1 MKSSKR
7 QQGLTMWETSIYV
20 FVFLFIVTI
29 ALKIGPLY
37 VDDMN
42 VSKAID
48 GVHADL
54 KGKDI
59 YEVTNS
65 DIKGRISKYFQVSMV
80 PDERLKDVKVDRTG
94 GKVILK
100 LDYDARTSFIGNV
113 DIVVH
118 FPHEVDLAEPVK
130 K

>member
-1 MKSSKR
+1 MKSIR
-7 QQGLTMWETSIYV
+7 LQHGFTMWETSIYV

-29 ALKIGPLY
+29 ALKLGPLY
-37 VDDMN
+37 IDDMN
-42 VSKAID
+42 VAKALE

-54 KGKDI
+54 MGQDI

-65 DIKGRISKYFQVSMV
+65 DIKQRIGKYFEVSMV
-80 PDERLKDVKVDRTG
+80 SNDRLKDIQIDRKG
-94 GKVILK
+94 GKVIVRI
-100 LDYDARTSFIGNV
+100 DYDVRSSFMGNV
-113 DIVVH
+113 DIIVH

>member
-7 QQGLTMWETSIYV
+7 QQGLTMWEISIYV

-37 VDDMN
+37 IDDMN
-42 VSKAID
+42 VSRAVD

-54 KGKDI
+54 MGKDI
-59 YEVTNS
+59 YEITNS
-65 DIKGRISKYFQVSMV
+65 DIKSRISKYFQVSMV
-80 PDERLKDVKVDRTG
+80 PDERLKDIKVDRTG
-94 GKVILK
+94 GKVILR
-100 LDYDARTSFIGNV
+100 LDYDARTSFMGNV

>member
-1 MKSSKR
+1 MNSIRR
-7 QQGLTMWETSIYV
+7 QHGITLWETCTYI

-37 VDDMN
+37 IDDMN
-42 VSKAID
+42 VSKAIE
-48 GVHADL
+48 GVHSDL
-54 KGKDI
+54 MGKDI

-65 DIKGRISKYFQVSMV
+65 DIKGRIGKYFEVSMV
-80 PDERLKDVKVDRTG
+80 NDERLKDIVIDRTG
-94 GKVILK
+94 GKVILR
-100 LDYDARTSFIGNV
+100 LDYDVRTSFMGNV
-113 DIVVH
+113 DILVH

>member
-54 KGKDI
+54 MGKDI

-100 LDYDARTSFIGNV
+100 LDYDARVPFMGNV
-113 DIVVH
+113 DIIVH